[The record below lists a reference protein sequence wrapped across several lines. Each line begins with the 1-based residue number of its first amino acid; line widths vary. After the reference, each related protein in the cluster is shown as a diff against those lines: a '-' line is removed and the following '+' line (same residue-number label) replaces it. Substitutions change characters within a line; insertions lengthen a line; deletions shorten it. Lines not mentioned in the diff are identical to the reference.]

1 MISKKVW
8 TGIACFAALSFA
20 LATAAQAESIRAG
33 GTGGATELL
42 RQLLSK
48 FASAESPFEV
58 VPSLGTTGGIRALAD
73 GKLDIAVSGRQL
85 KEEEKARGLK
95 SEFTV
100 RTPHVLV
107 TSYSK
112 PVNLK
117 RSEVPSFYRNADAA
131 WPDGTRIRIALR
143 PKSDSENEALFES
156 FPGMELALKEL
167 RTRPDLPIAATD
179 QDNADWAEK
188 SAASLV
194 STTYTQVKLEKRK
207 LQLIKIDDVE
217 PTLENLEN
225 GTYPIEKKL
234 YFIVAENPKPQV
246 AKFMEFLRSAAGAQ
260 ALREAGVVAVKK

>member
-1 MISKKVW
+1 MISRKAC
-8 TGIACFAALSFA
+8 TGIAFFAAFLFA
-20 LATAAQAESIRAG
+20 LATAAHAENIRAG

-48 FASAESPFEV
+48 FASTESPFEV
-58 VPSLGTTGGIRALAD
+58 VPSLGTSGGIRALAD
-73 GKLDIAVSGRQL
+73 GKLDIAVAGRPL
-85 KEEEKARGLK
+85 KEEEKAKGLK
-95 SEFTV
+95 TALTV

-117 RSEVPSFYRNADAA
+117 RSEVPDFYRNVDAA
-131 WPDGTRIRIALR
+131 WPDGTRILIALR

-156 FPGMELALKEL
+156 FPGMERALKEL

-188 SAASLV
+188 TAASLV
-194 STTYTQVKLEKRK
+194 STTFTQVKLEKRK
-207 LQLIKIDDVE
+207 LQLIKIDNVE

-234 YFIVAENPKPQV
+234 YFIIAENPKPQV
-246 AKFMEFLRSAAGAQ
+246 VKFMEFLRSAAGKQ
-260 ALREAGVVAVKK
+260 ALREALVVAVEK